1 MPREPP
7 PPKVARYFASLHR
20 QLIAHSRETTNNH
33 LLKEKAAQ
41 ALKPDIAFE
50 QLMAVLS

>member
-1 MPREPP
+1 MPQHTQQQ
-7 PPKVARYFASLHR
+7 KVRR
-20 QLIAHSRETTNNH
+20 NSRLRNNH